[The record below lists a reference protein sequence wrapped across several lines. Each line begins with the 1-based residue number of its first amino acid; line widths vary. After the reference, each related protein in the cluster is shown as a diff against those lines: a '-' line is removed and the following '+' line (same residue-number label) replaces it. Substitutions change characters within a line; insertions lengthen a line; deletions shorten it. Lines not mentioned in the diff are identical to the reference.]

1 MQPIGS
7 LHVAA
12 LTCTG
17 HVELCRV
24 DYEPA
29 PDSQAKAK
37 AQLTPHGT
45 FLRKRWVVPKA
56 VLAQNNHKDSNGDK
70 AGSSN
75 PAEVPFS
82 RPGDSQAVEAV
93 FSALEGSANVSNE
106 VDMGAAQ
113 AAAAAFH
120 ANNNSSNSS
129 SSSGGEEAV
138 VGSSAAAPASGPALP
153 SMLKAELSF
162 VGIVGPASVAVA
174 SESIP
179 YPDDDNPQG
188 PGGPFPRKIWVQ
200 LGAVKDKLA
209 IQVQLVRA
217 SPEVPY
223 RLGDAFVSAPAPS
236 E

>member
-29 PDSQAKAK
+29 PDSQSKAK
-37 AQLTPHGT
+37 AQVTPHGT

-56 VLAQNNHKDSNGDK
+56 VLAQNNRKDAHGDK
-70 AGSSN
+70 EDRSN

-93 FSALEGSANVSNE
+93 FSALEGSTNVSNQ

-120 ANNNSSNSS
+120 ANTKSNRNSSGS
-129 SSSGGEEAV
+129 GEEAV

-153 SMLKAELSF
+153 SILKAELSF
-162 VGIVGPASVAVA
+162 VGVVGPASAAVA

-179 YPDDDNPQG
+179 FPDDDNPQG
-188 PGGPFPRKIWVQ
+188 PGGPFPRKLWVQ

-223 RLGDAFVSAPAPS
+223 RLGDAFVSAPAPFD
-236 E
+236 